1 MKTIADNPARR
12 RAWLDWLLIVLFAAL
27 LWLPTVDYFTGIDI
41 TEAPGE
47 NRLPAPKPRLARRDF
62 AGVQDYL
69 AAAEVYFNDHFGF
82 RKRLIR
88 WFQQWKARLYHDESV
103 HKVVVGQN
111 GWLFT
116 GDMQMVDHYLGIEKF
131 PLARLQSW
139 QKLLEKRRD
148 WLAARGIKY
157 LFIIPPDK
165 QTAYPECL
173 PAWLQNAV
181 PPDRET
187 KLEQFLKYMKE
198 HSTVEILDLRAPLA
212 AAKKIAPTYLQHD
225 THWNLY
231 GGFVGCQEIIQYLTR
246 WFPDLPP
253 LRLADF
259 TWTNLP
265 VAGGDLA
272 RILGSTALEKNYYQF
287 APVPSLPVLHT
298 NENRAYQSN
307 WGIKNVYTTGN
318 PLPMARKIVVF
329 HDSYGLA
336 LRQFLGLSFQR
347 AVFEWDNHEFCAA
360 LITANHPD
368 VVINEMLER
377 YFDII
382 DPEELNAKDALP

>member
-1 MKTIADNPARR
+1 M
-12 RAWLDWLLIVLFAAL
+12 
-27 LWLPTVDYFTGIDI
+27 
-41 TEAPGE
+41 
-47 NRLPAPKPRLARRDF
+47 
-62 AGVQDYL
+62 
-69 AAAEVYFNDHFGF
+69 
-82 RKRLIR
+82 
-88 WFQQWKARLYHDESV
+88 
-103 HKVVVGQN
+103 
-111 GWLFT
+111 
-116 GDMQMVDHYLGIEKF
+116 
-131 PLARLQSW
+131 
-139 QKLLEKRRD
+139 
-148 WLAARGIKY
+148 
-157 LFIIPPDK
+157 
-165 QTAYPECL
+165 
-173 PAWLQNAV
+173 
-181 PPDRET
+181 
-187 KLEQFLKYMKE
+187 
-198 HSTVEILDLRAPLA
+198 
-212 AAKKIAPTYLQHD
+212 
-225 THWNLY
+225 
-231 GGFVGCQEIIQYLTR
+231 
-246 WFPDLPP
+246 
-253 LRLADF
+253 
-259 TWTNLP
+259 P